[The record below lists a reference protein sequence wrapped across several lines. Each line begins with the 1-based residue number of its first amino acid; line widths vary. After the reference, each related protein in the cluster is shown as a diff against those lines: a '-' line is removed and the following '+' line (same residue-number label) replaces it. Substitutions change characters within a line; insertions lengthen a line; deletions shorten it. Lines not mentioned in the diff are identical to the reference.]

1 MFTAKNLVVTG
12 AKRGRQLIRQSRIKK
27 DIDPSQIDPS
37 SPDDIDFDANS
48 SPYSQQR
55 LLAQSSVPKM
65 ERHISDPSPRL
76 SSQSPPLSS
85 GVMHLLTV
93 PHTPVLTKQ
102 HSAPSQSVC
111 DTQFSYHRPESHSH
125 FSLHRQLSLPSSHS
139 PPSDRGEPFTIAD
152 EKEPMSSLST
162 GHHTA
167 VRPSISTSISVTEPK
182 AAHEQSPTFVVV
194 SEPTDQPPSMR
205 VRSEELQRSISS
217 PQVCIENQFNSILH
231 GFFFIHII
239 IIVRFTAFIARHF
252 FGESLTTLPGHS
264 ARSSIRL

>member
-27 DIDPSQIDPS
+27 DIDPSQMPS

-55 LLAQSSVPKM
+55 LLAQSSAPKM

-93 PHTPVLTKQ
+93 PHAPVLTKQ

-139 PPSDRGEPFTIAD
+139 PPSDRGDPFTIAD
-152 EKEPMSSLST
+152 EKEPMSSSST

-167 VRPSISTSISVTEPK
+167 VRPPISTSISVTEPK

-194 SEPTDQPPSMR
+194 SEPTDQPPSLR

-217 PQVCIENQFNSILH
+217 PQVCIECQFNSILH
-231 GFFFIHII
+231 GFFHLYYHFVYSIYCETFLWRIAHN
-239 IIVRFTAFIARHF
+239 IARS
-252 FGESLTTLPGHS
+252 FGPVQH
-264 ARSSIRL
+264 